1 MRKHILN
8 FVQRGLM
15 AAVFGPVVLAVIYGT
30 LGATGVVESFTPDE
44 VCKGILTISLMAFIA
59 AGITMIYTVESL
71 PLISAILIHAGVLY
85 LDYLMIY
92 FVNDWMPRN
101 FTAIGFFTAI
111 FAAGFAVIWIGI
123 YFFTKTKTDQ
133 LNRKLHTETEN

>member
-1 MRKHILN
+1 MKKHVLN

-15 AAVFGPVVLAVIYGT
+15 AAVFGPVILAVIYGI
-30 LGATGVVESFTPDE
+30 LGATGAVESFTPGE
-44 VCKGILTISLMAFIA
+44 VCKGILTISLTAFIA
-59 AGITMIYTVESL
+59 AGITMIYAVESL

-101 FTAIGFFTAI
+101 LTAIGIFTAI
-111 FAAGFAVIWIGI
+111 FAVGFAVIWIAI
-123 YFFTKTKTDQ
+123 YFFTKTRTDQ
-133 LNRKLHTETEN
+133 LNRKLHTEI